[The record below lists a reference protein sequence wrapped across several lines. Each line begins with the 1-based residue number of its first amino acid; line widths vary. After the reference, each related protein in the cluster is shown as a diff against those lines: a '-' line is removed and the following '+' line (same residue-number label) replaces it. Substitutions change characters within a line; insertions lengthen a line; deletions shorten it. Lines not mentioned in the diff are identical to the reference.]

1 MTPLSKLNIYI
12 FFARTYQEDEL
23 VKARVKAPLR
33 SDMYQKMVK
42 MDPSAPSAE
51 EHAQKGV
58 TKWRYLQWR
67 DSISSTSTLGFR
79 IEGIMVGVKARE
91 GTALFVFIKSIHL
104 IKYLFLSL

>member
-1 MTPLSKLNIYI
+1 
-12 FFARTYQEDEL
+12 
-23 VKARVKAPLR
+23 
-33 SDMYQKMVK
+33 MYQKMVK

-91 GTALFVFIKSIHL
+91 GTALFMFIKSIHL